1 MNIPVSGLILIPLTI
16 GIFCFSSY
24 LAEWAILTAVLQGAA
39 LLNVSGGFA
48 VGLSPYYLVAAL
60 MATVVVPQWATGRL
74 RFAPEEP
81 TRQNIRVL
89 AIFVLFCVLS
99 AFVLPVL
106 FRGVPVDA
114 ARAGVDLSY
123 FEQSPLHWS
132 FSNAGQAGYIVL
144 DFLMLL
150 RLVQVSIMPGRM
162 DRLVNAFSWSGMF
175 VVAVG
180 SYQMLCH
187 WSGLPFPAWLFNS
200 NKAWSELP
208 NQLIGSG
215 FSRVTATFVEPSQAA
230 SFLAAWAVFEV
241 SLAVGG
247 ARHDGRHWLFAAV
260 GCVALVAT
268 TSTTGYV
275 TAAVMW
281 IVMMWD
287 CIRTALRHGI
297 IKIKPTLAAIALG
310 GIASFALLISQSANQ
325 LLNAVILN
333 KGESASALHRTAT
346 FSRAIQVCMD
356 SWGLGVGLGSNRA
369 MSSFFYVLSNL
380 GIPGI
385 ILVGWLL
392 LQTSA
397 QIRRQLWSTCYNRE
411 GQLVVRALAA
421 GFVATLLAMVVS
433 GAEITQPGL
442 WVLWG
447 LLLGSA
453 RQNWLQRR
461 QVSPNYAPEI
471 LSEPI
476 GRAGDYRA
484 ARVSRASVS
493 NTALRWPDVV

>member
-1 MNIPVSGLILIPLTI
+1 MSVPVSGLILIPLTI

-24 LAEWAILTAVLQGAA
+24 LAEWAIFTAVLQGAA
-39 LLNVSGGFA
+39 LVNVSGGFA
-48 VGLSPYYLVAAL
+48 VGLSPYFLVAAL
-60 MATVVVPQWATGRL
+60 MAALVVPQWATGRL
-74 RFAPEEP
+74 WFAPEEP

-89 AIFVLFCVLS
+89 AVFVLLCVVS

-106 FRGVPVDA
+106 FRGLPVDS
-114 ARAGVDLSY
+114 ARGGVDRSY
-123 FEQSPLHWS
+123 FEQTPLHWS

-144 DFLMLL
+144 DFLLLL
-150 RLVQVSIMPGRM
+150 RLVQVSAIPGRL
-162 DRLVNAFSWSGMF
+162 DRLISAFSWSGMF

-180 SYQMLCH
+180 LYQMLCH
-187 WSGLPFPAWLFNS
+187 WSGIPFPTWLFNS

-208 NQLIGSG
+208 NQLIGNG

-247 ARHDGRHWLFAAV
+247 ARHDGRHWLFAALGSV
-260 GCVALVAT
+260 VLVAT

-297 IKIKPTLAAIALG
+297 IKTKPTLAAIALG
-310 GIASFALLISQSANQ
+310 GIASLTLLLSKNAD
-325 LLNAVILN
+325 LLFRAVVLN

-346 FSRAIQVCMD
+346 FGRAIQVFID

-369 MSSFFYVLSNL
+369 MSAFFYVLSNL
-380 GIPGI
+380 GLPGM
-385 ILVGWLL
+385 ILVVWALF
-392 LQTSA
+392 QTYA
-397 QIRRQLWSTCYNRE
+397 HIRRELWSPYYDRQR
-411 GQLVVRALAA
+411 QLVLRALAA
-421 GFVATLLAMVVS
+421 GFVAVLLAMVFS
-433 GAEITQPGL
+433 GAEITQPCL

-447 LLLGSA
+447 LVLASA
-453 RQNWLQRR
+453 RYNLLLQR
-461 QVSPNYAPEI
+461 QM
-471 LSEPI
+471 LSEHDSDIQNVPI
-476 GRAGDYRA
+476 RCADDYRVA
-484 ARVSRASVS
+484 RASQGPGANVV
-493 NTALRWPDVV
+493 LR